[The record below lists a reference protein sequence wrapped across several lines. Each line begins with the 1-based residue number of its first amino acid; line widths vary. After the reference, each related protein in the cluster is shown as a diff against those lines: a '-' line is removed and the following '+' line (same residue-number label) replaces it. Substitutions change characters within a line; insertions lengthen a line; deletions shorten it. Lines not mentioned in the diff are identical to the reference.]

1 MLFLLIIYEKETKE
15 IISRN
20 AVAIFFSLVII
31 FVVIYQDLTGLKVS
45 NLYIIIPALFILG
58 EVIRH
63 LIVKK

>member
-1 MLFLLIIYEKETKE
+1 MKKETKE

-31 FVVIYQDLTGLKVS
+31 FVVIYQDLTGLKLS

-58 EVIRH
+58 EVIRQ